1 MSFLIGKKHHNLS
14 FLNAQ
19 NFTKFKIYFKFFEEA
34 EILLVFYIDVWMTI
48 IFTITY
54 KGLLGLV
61 HVYSLPSQ
69 VLTHFWTF
77 ERKQLTIIFAH
88 FKYIFLGI
96 ETLWLVVLGKIIE
109 IKLALEIIIK
119 MEQVDS
125 FYLGKWTNCCLLTP
139 GIVKYMEYLWYS

>member
-1 MSFLIGKKHHNLS
+1 MHRILQNLRYISNSLKKLKYCWLFLHRCVDDH
-14 FLNAQ
+14 
-19 NFTKFKIYFKFFEEA
+19 YFAF
-34 EILLVFYIDVWMTI
+34 
-48 IFTITY
+48 TY

-61 HVYSLPSQ
+61 HINSVPSQ
-69 VLTHFWTF
+69 VPTHFWTF

-96 ETLWLVVLGKIIE
+96 KTLWLVVLGKIIE

-125 FYLGKWTNCCLLTP
+125 FYLGKWTKCCLLSP
-139 GIVKYMEYLWYS
+139 GIVKYVEYLWYS